1 MLGHKTA
8 AQLAPAVPA
17 LLGHADVALL
27 DHSRGAMTGQVV
39 LEDHASLA
47 SRFERETRSFYQN
60 HFFISNYFSIFI

>member
-39 LEDHASLA
+39 LEDHTSLA
-47 SRFERETRSFYQN
+47 SRYELGLRTFDQN
-60 HFFISNYFSIFI
+60 HFFLSNYFSLFV